1 MEVQPVR
8 NSWRYGWGL
17 RRTPHGGLYNGS
29 GGEAV
34 EIALGSEKRFRLGAN
49 EPQRLAQILLA
60 AKRVPPHP

>member
-1 MEVQPVR
+1 MEAGYTSGDKVKKAFGSGQYLV
-8 NSWRYGWGL
+8 
-17 RRTPHGGLYNGS
+17 S

-34 EIALGSEKRFRLGAN
+34 KIALGPGKRFRLGAN